1 MTQLSPHFSLE
12 ELTASDTAMRLGINN
27 DLPLELLAPA
37 KATAEMLE
45 AIRSYL
51 SDLAAKPVPILIS
64 SGYRCLAL
72 NTAVGS
78 KPTSDHVV
86 ACAAD
91 FTAPSFGTPLQ
102 ICQALVPVLNKM
114 GIGQVIYEHTWVH
127 CSTRLPEKSLNRILT
142 VQGQSYQIG
151 IVG

>member
-1 MTQLSPHFSLE
+1 MILSPHFTLE
-12 ELTASDTAMRLGINN
+12 EFIHSDLALRLGIDN
-27 DLPLELLAPA
+27 DLPAELLAPA
-37 KATAEMLE
+37 RATAEMLE
-45 AIRSYL
+45 AIRAYL
-51 SDLAAKPVPILIS
+51 SEVAEKPVPILLS

-72 NTAVGS
+72 NTALGS
-78 KPTSDHVV
+78 KPSSDHVL

-127 CSTRLPEKSLNRILT
+127 CSTRMPDKALNRILT
-142 VQGQSYQIG
+142 VQGKTYQIG
-151 IVG
+151 IIGD